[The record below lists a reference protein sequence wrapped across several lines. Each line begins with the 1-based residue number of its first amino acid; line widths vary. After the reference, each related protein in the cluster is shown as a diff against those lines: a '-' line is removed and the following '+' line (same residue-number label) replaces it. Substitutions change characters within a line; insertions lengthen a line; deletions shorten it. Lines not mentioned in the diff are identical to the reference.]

1 MVRTS
6 KLRQIRG
13 PEIRRHVKIQRRTVS
28 GSVRNIA
35 MRSVDFDDDRF
46 ARVNAV
52 RIFRAEWVDR
62 GAGPGTTV
70 HLHCS
75 GEEAKRVRHA
85 AKR

>member
-1 MVRTS
+1 
-6 KLRQIRG
+6 
-13 PEIRRHVKIQRRTVS
+13 
-28 GSVRNIA
+28 

-75 GEEAKRVRHA
+75 GEEAKRVGDA